1 MLFEELIKQHRIH
14 RVVAHGVRFA
24 LLVTGHQSW
33 IHLYHFFGH
42 ESELRDALGVK
53 LVLIAKSHRFE
64 REDNFTGLIH
74 RLHLVFEPLRGNDR
88 AEFTVITNDYSYA
101 SGHNCSADAS
111 DKSGAVH
118 SCRADTDGVGLI
130 SNPSVAYVDI
140 VVADGEICTG
150 SIAQCDVAAPGGVVR
165 KRIKTI
171 DRVEAAGGIVHECIN

>member
-64 REDNFTGLIH
+64 REDNFTGLIQ
-74 RLHLVFEPLRGNDR
+74 RLHLVFQPLRGNDR
-88 AEFTVITNDYSYA
+88 AEMTIGVYNDAYA
-101 SGHNCSADAS
+101 SCYSHSTNPDNECIVLSGIRADA
-111 DKSGAVH
+111 
-118 SCRADTDGVGLI
+118 
-130 SNPSVAYVDI
+130 
-140 VVADGEICTG
+140 
-150 SIAQCDVAAPGGVVR
+150 DVARFASHTKVANINVVAPGGE
-165 KRIKTI
+165 I
-171 DRVEAAGGIVHECIN
+171 